1 MDVRNVGEHPGTFHL
16 QINDHKGNNFRRAY
30 GLLPDECFT
39 IVINIEELAK
49 RIDVAGVKAAL
60 FLAGRRPETNLRF
73 QMGPL
78 VTIPKDGADE

>member
-1 MDVRNVGEHPGTFHL
+1 MWENIQGLFICRLTTT
-16 QINDHKGNNFRRAY
+16 RATISAVPTVSC
-30 GLLPDECFT
+30 PDECFT